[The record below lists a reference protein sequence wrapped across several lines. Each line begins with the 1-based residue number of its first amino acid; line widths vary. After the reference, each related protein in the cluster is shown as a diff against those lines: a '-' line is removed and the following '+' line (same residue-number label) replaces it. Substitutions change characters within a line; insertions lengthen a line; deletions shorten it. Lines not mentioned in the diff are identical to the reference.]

1 MKLYVETMEAVLV
14 DFEPHGRVRL
24 EGEDWSVPS
33 VQERRAIL
41 HAAEQQINLLRDLVL
56 ALEGDSKDPAH

>member
-14 DFEPHGRVRL
+14 DFEPDGRVRL
-24 EGEDWSVPS
+24 EGEDWAGPS
-33 VQERRAIL
+33 GQERRASL

>member
-14 DFEPHGRVRL
+14 DFEPDGRVRL

-41 HAAEQQINLLRDLVL
+41 HAAEQQINLLRDLGL

>member
-14 DFEPHGRVRL
+14 DFEPDGRVRL

-41 HAAEQQINLLRDLVL
+41 HAAEQRINLLRDLVL

>member
-14 DFEPHGRVRL
+14 DFEPDGRVRL
-24 EGEDWSVPS
+24 EGEDWSIPS

-41 HAAEQQINLLRDLVL
+41 HAAAQQINLLRDLVL

>member
-1 MKLYVETMEAVLV
+1 MSLTGGCGSK
-14 DFEPHGRVRL
+14 VRTGL
-24 EGEDWSVPS
+24 SRA

-41 HAAEQQINLLRDLVL
+41 HAAEQRINLLRDLVL

>member
-14 DFEPHGRVRL
+14 DFEPDGRVRL
-24 EGEDWSVPS
+24 EGEDWSVPR
-33 VQERRAIL
+33 VQARRALL

>member
-14 DFEPHGRVRL
+14 DFAPDGRVRL
-24 EGEDWSVPS
+24 EGEDWSIPS

-41 HAAEQQINLLRDLVL
+41 NAAEQQINLLRDLVL

>member
-1 MKLYVETMEAVLV
+1 MRLYVETMEAVLV
-14 DFEPHGRVRL
+14 DFEPDGRVRL
-24 EGEDWSVPS
+24 EGEDWSIPS

-41 HAAEQQINLLRDLVL
+41 YAAEQQINLLRDLVL

>member
-1 MKLYVETMEAVLV
+1 MRLYVETMEAVLV
-14 DFEPHGRVRL
+14 DLEPDGRVRL
-24 EGEDWSVPS
+24 EGEDWSIPS

-41 HAAEQQINLLRDLVL
+41 YAAEQQINLLRDLVL